1 VKNSRFQGGI
11 NGQDGQQVGQ
21 TSQEVIKEWMKSKNG
36 GKLLKT
42 RSMAGRDQGRL
53 SRSLAQKSQVSFTR
67 NRLNRE
73 ANDSAEMLCQD
84 NVVVLASPKPTQ
96 HRDRNA
102 RSQFPINRDQ
112 QGAEP
117 PCQSMSVTRTL
128 D

>member
-1 VKNSRFQGGI
+1 
-11 NGQDGQQVGQ
+11 
-21 TSQEVIKEWMKSKNG
+21 MKSKNG

-42 RSMAGRDQGRL
+42 TNMVGRDHGRV
-53 SRSLAQKSQVSFTR
+53 SRSLAEKSRVSFTR

-112 QGAEP
+112 HGAEL
-117 PCQSMSVTRTL
+117 PCQGTSVTRTL
-128 D
+128 EYPQGMLEHQEDQLFDESGLQ